1 MIVKTEERFFFF
13 FFVVGYS
20 LISFLVGTHVVVF
33 SSSLENAKETTA
45 ASINRWLF
53 ETPHPSPPTATPYI
67 PAPLCRF
74 FFFFSSFPNHRLVKI
89 CPNISKKFEFSNFPL
104 RNFQISVT
112 GLSILSLSNDW
123 NNCVIII
130 TIGKLNQKEGHNRA
144 EMFSGYVSVSVVMF
158 CWVLFFLFFILP
170 PHKCWGREWEWFC
183 LFVWT
188 TSSRLL
194 MLPYTIGMYVSVDPV
209 QPFSLFPSFGIF

>member
-1 MIVKTEERFFFF
+1 
-13 FFVVGYS
+13 
-20 LISFLVGTHVVVF
+20 
-33 SSSLENAKETTA
+33 
-45 ASINRWLF
+45 
-53 ETPHPSPPTATPYI
+53 
-67 PAPLCRF
+67 
-74 FFFFSSFPNHRLVKI
+74 
-89 CPNISKKFEFSNFPL
+89 
-104 RNFQISVT
+104 
-112 GLSILSLSNDW
+112 LSLSNDW

-188 TSSRLL
+188 TSRLL

-209 QPFSLFPSFGIF
+209 QPFSLFPSFGILTALQHMWCRNRLCDSYSYSYLTPFILSTQKRESARDLLALPPTKRQKHTRE